1 MRQQPN
7 HLTQSPAS
15 AAILSADKVTQRREK
30 VVREMLVRIKPAMKM
45 YLDHSTSL
53 PDLTGIVKN
62 QIGAMTEAVTH
73 LSDDVETNAAQARYE
88 AMQLGGEQGL
98 KDRLIKLRNRM
109 TTFRPMQVTADP
121 LVDHRA
127 IIEQFKE
134 LVDALFKQATASMKR
149 LQSARRRSRGEL
161 LTLQAS
167 KAVVGFFIL
176 TLGFGR
182 LQDLSGNL
190 GWWLGASVGRTE
202 WWLRPASIQVCVYL
216 LVAVYLFALDRLVL
230 SPAIE
235 WLVDRRTLAA
245 REDSLKE
252 YCENRIRLE
261 YAVALLEH
269 ETDKAGAAPAL
280 TAQPDS

>member
-1 MRQQPN
+1 
-7 HLTQSPAS
+7 
-15 AAILSADKVTQRREK
+15 
-30 VVREMLVRIKPAMKM
+30 
-45 YLDHSTSL
+45 
-53 PDLTGIVKN
+53 
-62 QIGAMTEAVTH
+62 
-73 LSDDVETNAAQARYE
+73 
-88 AMQLGGEQGL
+88 
-98 KDRLIKLRNRM
+98 M